1 MRLID
6 ADKMALDETESY
18 MAAQNQITDTKLL
31 NANLLVHA
39 KLQKLI
45 ADTPTVDAVPVV
57 RCKDCIYYE
66 AGKAYF
72 EYCRNSCG
80 IAYPDGN
87 DFCSYG
93 EYKSNLPAPAN
104 REYLSADVR
113 KKDGGNV

>member
-6 ADKMALDETESY
+6 ADGLKHRILAFCTACNSTFLAVDDIVMAIDH
-18 MAAQNQITDTKLL
+18 TDT
-31 NANLLVHA
+31 
-39 KLQKLI
+39 
-45 ADTPTVDAVPVV
+45 VDSVPVV
-57 RCKDCIYYE
+57 RCKECIYYE